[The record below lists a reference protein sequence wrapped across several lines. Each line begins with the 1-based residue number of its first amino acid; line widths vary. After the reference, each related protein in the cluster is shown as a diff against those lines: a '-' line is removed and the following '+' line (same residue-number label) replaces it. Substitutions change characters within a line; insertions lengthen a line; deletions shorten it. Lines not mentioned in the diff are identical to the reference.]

1 MFFLGTFFLMCCC
14 FPFERVYNLIIS
26 SQKNLSQLQKIPHV
40 FRFPAVLKTCFSRFF
55 ECFESRPGV
64 VPRPVT
70 AKCATTAQLQAVLHC
85 TSRDVKLTLHTIDI
99 YLCLLLVSST
109 CLILSH
115 LVFFLLLYW
124 LYWLYMLY
132 MLYVLMFSFSLQA
145 FGFWRFA
152 CGKKGSC
159 PNMAKVEV
167 VLHLH
172 FYLDTFFSK
181 NMESNHGLMHAW
193 NSRTGWDD
201 DVEEIISSYS
211 DSTCLWKTHWN
222 ITTAYVNNITSM
234 NAKWAELSLAV
245 ALK

>member
-1 MFFLGTFFLMCCC
+1 MSLCHSLD
-14 FPFERVYNLIIS
+14 IS
-26 SQKNLSQLQKIPHV
+26 
-40 FRFPAVLKTCFSRFF
+40 TCLFS
-55 ECFESRPGV
+55 
-64 VPRPVT
+64 
-70 AKCATTAQLQAVLHC
+70 
-85 TSRDVKLTLHTIDI
+85 
-99 YLCLLLVSST
+99 
-109 CLILSH
+109 CLILS
-115 LVFFLLLYW
+115 FFWFLYW
-124 LYWLYMLY
+124 LYWLY

-159 PNMAKVEV
+159 PNMAKVEL

-172 FYLDTFFSK
+172 FYLDTFLSK
-181 NMESNHGLMHAW
+181 NMESNHGLMMHAW

-201 DVEEIISSYS
+201 DVEEIISSHS
-211 DSTCLWKTHWN
+211 DSMCLWKTHWN